1 MFNCKYFTM
10 KKILLTS
17 LAVLMMSGT
26 VVATENVT
34 IIENNITTSAS
45 ENVMDK
51 FLTLIKDFTNRVNV
65 AKTLDEL
72 MNIAE
77 LLYREMDDFMEKYE
91 DEIAVFEK
99 NLTEDELEMYKEKV
113 ESATKALET
122 AVERKYE
129 ELAD

>member
-10 KKILLTS
+10 KKILLTA

-51 FLTLIKDFTNRVNV
+51 FLALIKDFTNRVNV

-72 MNIAE
+72 ANIAE
-77 LLYREMDDFMEKYE
+77 LLYREMNDFMEKYE

>member
-1 MFNCKYFTM
+1 
-10 KKILLTS
+10 
-17 LAVLMMSGT
+17 MMSGT

>member
-1 MFNCKYFTM
+1 M

-17 LAVLMMSGT
+17 LAVLMMFGT

-51 FLTLIKDFTNRVNV
+51 FLALIKDFTNRVNV

>member
-1 MFNCKYFTM
+1 M
-10 KKILLTS
+10 KKLLLTA

-26 VVATENVT
+26 VVATENFT

-51 FLTLIKDFTNRVNV
+51 LLALIKDFTNRVNV

-72 MNIAE
+72 VNIAE
-77 LLYREMDDFMEKYE
+77 QSFKEMDDFMEKYE
-91 DEIAVFEK
+91 DEITVFEK
-99 NLTEDELEMYKEKV
+99 NLTEEELEMYEEKA
-113 ESATKALET
+113 ESAMKAFET
-122 AVERKYE
+122 TVERKYE